1 MTLDLEQTLQK
12 RLDESSARKL
22 SQLVSSH
29 AQNAGADMRAVF
41 FHFAAHD
48 WMTNRFFFVSLV
60 TKNISVC
67 FQAQIKE
74 LNSRLQNKLKKM
86 PRRPRE
92 TVKELDGKAE

>member
-1 MTLDLEQTLQK
+1 MT
-12 RLDESSARKL
+12 
-22 SQLVSSH
+22 
-29 AQNAGADMRAVF
+29 
-41 FHFAAHD
+41 
-48 WMTNRFFFVSLV
+48 
-60 TKNISVC
+60 VC

>member
-48 WMTNRFFFVSLV
+48 WMTNRFFFVSLA
-60 TKNISVC
+60 TKN
-67 FQAQIKE
+67 
-74 LNSRLQNKLKKM
+74 M
-86 PRRPRE
+86 
-92 TVKELDGKAE
+92 TVNHCAFEQKRGWTEGMVILSQYRMRF

>member
-22 SQLVSSH
+22 SQLVSSQ

-48 WMTNRFFFVSLV
+48 WMTDRFFPCLSCHYKYGCVFSGSDQRAELAFA
-60 TKNISVC
+60 K
-67 FQAQIKE
+67 QIEKDAKATPR
-74 LNSRLQNKLKKM
+74 NS
-86 PRRPRE
+86 E
-92 TVKELDGKAE
+92 GT